1 MSLLTTSVALW
12 DKGLFGLNFPYQ
24 AGAAD
29 NNYNNNEPVH
39 PLRELDGFSTDQWF
53 AHGLKGF
60 PPKSGDFMM
69 LPSGGQYNGE
79 IQCNRAGT
87 TLRDPVVT
95 GALPQYACDVC
106 LLSLLYMT
114 SLTDRTRARYMS

>member
-1 MSLLTTSVALW
+1 MLISSVALW

-29 NNYNNNEPVH
+29 NNYNNNEPVN
-39 PLRELDGFSTDQWF
+39 PLREKDGFSTDQWF
-53 AHGLKGF
+53 AHGLKGY
-60 PPKSGDFMM
+60 PPNSGDFMM

-79 IQCNRAGT
+79 VQCNRAGT
-87 TLRDPVVT
+87 TLRDPIVT

-106 LLSLLYMT
+106 LPPRTLQI
-114 SLTDRTRARYMS
+114 SLTNRMKAHYM